1 MRKLLGALAVIGFGM
16 FIYSE
21 YKKAKAKAKKDTIII
36 TQ

>member
-1 MRKLLGALAVIGFGM
+1 MRKLLGAIAVIGFGM

-21 YKKAKAKAKKDTIII
+21 YKKKKKKKDTIII

>member
-21 YKKAKAKAKKDTIII
+21 YKKAKAKKDTIII

>member
-21 YKKAKAKAKKDTIII
+21 YKKTKEKKDIIVVK
-36 TQ
+36 